1 MISGYLYAMA
11 DILYKDALIINRGKI
26 TESDLFVRGNRIE
39 KIDQSIQVPFKV
51 TEVRVQGRHLIPG
64 IIDDQ
69 VHFREPG
76 MEYKANIYSES
87 RAGVAG
93 GVTTFMEM
101 PNTKPPAVT
110 QGLLEDKYK
119 IAEKSAWGNYSF
131 FMGAT
136 NDNIEEVLKTDAKNV
151 CGIKVFMG
159 SSTGN
164 MLVDNTEALDQL
176 FSRCHILLAAHC
188 EDEQTIRSNMKLAEE
203 KYGEMM
209 PPSVHPW
216 IRSREACLLNSSM
229 AVALAK
235 KYNTR
240 FHVLHISTKDEIPLF
255 DSGPISGK
263 RITAEAC
270 VHHMYF
276 SDRDYIS
283 LGNQIKCNPAI
294 KTAEDRDAI
303 LQAVLDDRIDI
314 IASDHAPHTWDEKSL
329 PYPQAPA
336 GLPLLQHTFQMMLTH
351 WKAGKISLERIVE
364 KMCHAPA
371 ECFDIIGRGYLEEGA
386 FADIVM
392 VDVHKEYQVKK
403 EDILFKCA
411 WSPLENQTLPGRIEG
426 TWVNGHHVFDAG
438 KIIGE
443 PVGMRLSFNR

>member
-1 MISGYLYAMA
+1 MQN
-11 DILYKDALIINRGKI
+11 ILFKEARIVNRGKI
-26 TESDLFVRGNRIE
+26 TEGDVLVRQNRIE
-39 KIDQSIQVPFKV
+39 RIDRSIEVPYKV
-51 TEVRVQGRHLIPG
+51 TEISVGNRCLMPG

-76 MEYKANIYSES
+76 MEYKANIFSES

-110 QGLLEDKYK
+110 QSLLEAKYK
-119 IAEKSAWGNYSF
+119 IAEQSAWGNYSF

-136 NDNIEEVLKTDAKNV
+136 NDNIEEVLKTNAQNV

-176 FSRCHILLAAHC
+176 FSRSHILLAAHC
-188 EDEQTIRSNMKLAEE
+188 EDEGTIRTNMKEAELN
-203 KYGEMM
+203 YGELI
-209 PPSVHPW
+209 PPSAHPL

-240 FHVLHISTKDEIPLF
+240 FHVLHISTKEEVALF
-255 DSGPISGK
+255 EAGPITGK
-263 RITAEAC
+263 RITSEAC
-270 VHHMYF
+270 VHHMFY
-276 SDRDYIS
+276 SDKDYVT

-294 KTAEDRDAI
+294 KTDEDREAI

-314 IASDHAPHTWDEKSL
+314 IASDHAPHTWEEKSN
-329 PYPQAPA
+329 PYAQAPA
-336 GLPLLQHTFQMMLTH
+336 GLPLLQHTLQMMLSH
-351 WKAGKISLERIVE
+351 WKEGRISLERIIE

-371 ECFDIIGRGYLEEGA
+371 DCFEIVDRGYLDEGS
-386 FADIVM
+386 FADIVLLNLDQEYS
-392 VDVHKEYQVKK
+392 VSKEN
-403 EDILFKCA
+403 ILFKCG
-411 WSPLENQTLPGRIEG
+411 WSPLEGTILPGRIEG
-426 TWVNGHHVFDAG
+426 TWVNGQRVFENG
-438 KIIGE
+438 VIVGE
-443 PVGMRLSFNR
+443 PKGMRLNFNR